1 MIAISVPLV
10 YIIINLIDAY
20 TDRKRVVKHKRG
32 AYIYGAVCFIVSWPL
47 LGLTPATLF
56 DVISLPI
63 LTRLAIFDIV
73 RNLFAGKDWLYEG
86 DKNKPD
92 KSWFDQLES
101 KLNISIFWLRILYIA
116 KYMAYLIFIYA

>member
-1 MIAISVPLV
+1 MTLIIVPLV

-32 AYIYGAVCFIVSWPL
+32 AYIYGAVCFIVAWPL
-47 LGLTPATLF
+47 LGLTSASLL
-56 DVISLPI
+56 DVISLPL

-73 RNLFAGKDWLYEG
+73 RNLFAGKNWLYEG

-92 KSWFDQLES
+92 KSWFDQLEE
-101 KLNISIFWLRILYIA
+101 KLNVSIFWLRIFYIV
-116 KYMAYLIFIYA
+116 KYLSYLIFIYA